1 MTFESAAHRAA
12 RPQGPPDMRTRPFR
26 AAVLTAALLLTLP
39 ATALAGTISGAA
51 FQDADRDGVRDVGE
65 SALSDQR
72 IYLYDAAGA
81 YHGNALTAA
90 DGTYAFNDI
99 ADGDYRLSYSASSW
113 WALRENWVPTTTAAG
128 GLRPD
133 LHVTLSGA
141 ATANFGWRQIVRST
155 DPAAPITTYAGG
167 NGLTVKSY
175 NDVVPAFAVYQ
186 AVMAGTVGI
195 EAPRVEIRFG
205 IGTATATG
213 SSVATVDGRYSGF
226 GAICTVAYLTWLDG
240 GDTALSHE
248 YGHAWSL
255 YHALMTQQDS
265 TFAGY
270 LRARGL
276 EGDARV
282 DSSYGWDRMEMIA
295 EDYRQLLGSP
305 SARVATQTN
314 RDIPA
319 AASVSGLREFLAT
332 TFTTP
337 PSGSGTSPTPSA
349 LTATGL
355 AMNPSPVRT
364 SGTAGFTLSDR
375 AAVTATVTTSSGALV
390 KTLIDG
396 ASRDAGAVA
405 ATWNRTNTAG
415 KKVGRGTYRLVVSA
429 RAADGRTASG
439 SVTFSVQ

>member
-1 MTFESAAHRAA
+1 
-12 RPQGPPDMRTRPFR
+12 MRTRPFR
-26 AAVLTAALLLTLP
+26 AALLAAALLLPLP
-39 ATALAGTISGAA
+39 AVAAAGTISGTA
-51 FQDADRDGVRDVGE
+51 FQDADRDGVRDAGDTT
-65 SALSDQR
+65 LGDQR

-81 YHGNALTAA
+81 YQGNALTDP
-90 DGTYAFNDI
+90 DGTYAFSEL
-99 ADGDYRLSYSASSW
+99 ADGEYRVAYAASSW
-113 WALRENWVPTTTAAG
+113 WAVREDWVPTTTANG
-128 GLRPD
+128 NLRPD
-133 LHVTLSGA
+133 LAVSLQGT
-141 ATANFGWRQIVRST
+141 ATANFGWRQIVKST
-155 DPAAPITTYAGG
+155 DSSAPISTYTGS

-175 NDVVPAFAVYQ
+175 NDVVPAFTLYQ
-186 AVMAGTVGI
+186 AVIAGTVGI

-213 SSVATVDGRYSGF
+213 SSVAKVDGRYSGF
-226 GAICTVAYLTWLDG
+226 GAIATVAYLTWLDG

-255 YHALMTQQDS
+255 YHAYITQQDP

-282 DSSYGWDRMEMIA
+282 DSTYAWDRMEMVA

-314 RDIPA
+314 REIPA
-319 AASVSGLREFLAT
+319 AAAVPGLRDFLAT
-332 TFTTP
+332 TFTTAP
-337 PSGSGTSPTPSA
+337 AGGGSEPAPTPVA
-349 LTATGL
+349 LTTTGV

-375 AAVTATVTTSSGALV
+375 AAVTATITTSSGALV
-390 KTLIDG
+390 KTLLDG
-396 ASRDAGAVA
+396 VTSDAGAVS
-405 ATWNRTNTAG
+405 ATWNRTNSAG
-415 KKVGRGTYRLVVSA
+415 KKVARGTYKLVVSA

-439 SVTFSVQ
+439 AVSFSVQ